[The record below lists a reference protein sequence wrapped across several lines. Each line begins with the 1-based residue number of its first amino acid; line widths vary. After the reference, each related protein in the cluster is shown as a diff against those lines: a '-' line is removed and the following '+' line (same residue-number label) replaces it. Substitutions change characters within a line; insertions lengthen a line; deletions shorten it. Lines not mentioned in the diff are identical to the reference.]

1 MKKQLACLALTM
13 FALVG
18 MPAAEL
24 LAQTENWRTYANPR
38 FGTRADYP
46 AHLFTDAAPP
56 PANGDGQ
63 TFTTADGKAKLSI
76 YGSFNATDETPRSY
90 VENYIRPDGK
100 LAYELIR
107 DTYFVASAERGG
119 RIHYMRCNFTRGDPG
134 IIRCFAIDYPAAE
147 KQRWDAIVKRIASSL
162 R

>member
-1 MKKQLACLALTM
+1 MTKRLALLALTI
-13 FALVG
+13 FAFAST
-18 MPAAEL
+18 PASEL
-24 LAQTENWRTYANPR
+24 LAQAENWRTYANPR

-46 AHLFTDAAPP
+46 AHLFTNRAPP

-76 YGSFNATDETPRSY
+76 YGSLNATEETPRSY
-90 VENYIRPDGK
+90 VENFIRPEGE

-107 DTYFVASAERGG
+107 DTYFVASAERSS
-119 RIHYMRCNFTRGDPG
+119 RIHYMRCNFAKGDPG
-134 IIRCFAIDYPAAE
+134 IIRCFAIEYPAAD